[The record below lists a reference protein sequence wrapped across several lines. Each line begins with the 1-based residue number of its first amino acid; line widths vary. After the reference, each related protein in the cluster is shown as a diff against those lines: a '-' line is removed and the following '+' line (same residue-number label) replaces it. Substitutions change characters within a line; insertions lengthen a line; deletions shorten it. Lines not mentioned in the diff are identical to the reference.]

1 MASVERDV
9 KARILQDHLEFIQ
22 EMLIKVKG
30 TAYEEKWKKT
40 LNLVRTGK

>member
-1 MASVERDV
+1 MASTERDV
-9 KARILQDHLEFIQ
+9 KTRILEDHLEFIQ

-40 LNLVRTGK
+40 HNLVRSGK